1 MMRGRMI
8 RSKFVGS
15 LLGLA
20 VGDSLGARSE
30 GQSVVEAVEETF
42 YSYTDDTAMMIGVA
56 ESLIACRG
64 VQGEHMGR
72 KFLEHY
78 EREPWRGYGSGPPRI
93 FALIRQ
99 GARWDER
106 LDRRFY
112 PGGSFGN
119 GAAMRVAPIGLFYY
133 KDPIALRKA
142 AYASSMLTHSHPLAM
157 EGAALQAYAVALAVR
172 EEKDFLNALLNFT
185 TDRLYRERIESI
197 KRLVPE
203 KQNIR
208 TIVKELGNGI
218 EAFNSVPAAIYAF
231 LVSSS
236 FRESI
241 LYSIRLGG
249 DTDTIAAMCG
259 AIAGAFWG
267 AESIPPHWKEQL
279 EQRDYIENLAHQLF
293 EHLG

>member
-1 MMRGRMI
+1 M
-8 RSKFVGS
+8 
-15 LLGLA
+15 
-20 VGDSLGARSE
+20 
-30 GQSVVEAVEETF
+30 
-42 YSYTDDTAMMIGVA
+42 
-56 ESLIACRG
+56 
-64 VQGEHMGR
+64 
-72 KFLEHY
+72 
-78 EREPWRGYGSGPPRI
+78 
-93 FALIRQ
+93 
-99 GARWDER
+99 
-106 LDRRFY
+106 
-112 PGGSFGN
+112 
-119 GAAMRVAPIGLFYY
+119 
-133 KDPIALRKA
+133 
-142 AYASSMLTHSHPLAM
+142 
-157 EGAALQAYAVALAVR
+157 
-172 EEKDFLNALLNFT
+172 LNFT